1 MSSADRS
8 QWYAVRR
15 HRLNSTQRIPTD
27 TTQRFP
33 TDLCPT
39 LPEPMSSAATAT
51 SPAQADDER
60 SLIARAVVGD
70 RAAAR
75 ELYNQHAPR
84 VHRLTYRFCG
94 DADLAADLTQDVF
107 VLVFRELPKFRGE
120 SAFSTWIHRVAV
132 TVSLNAMRKVKR
144 LREREADLEEAR
156 FHEEKS
162 GDIDP
167 DLRSR
172 LKAAIDALPD
182 GLRLALVMHTIEGYT
197 HAEVAGALG
206 IAEGT
211 SKARVFE
218 ARAKLRASLGDFLED
233 MR

>member
-1 MSSADRS
+1 MRTAGVAGSSG
-8 QWYAVRR
+8 
-15 HRLNSTQRIPTD
+15 HP
-27 TTQRFP
+27 QRFP
-33 TDLCPT
+33 TDPCPT
-39 LPEPMSSAATAT
+39 LPEPMPRAAIASSSA
-51 SPAQADDER
+51 SADDER

-70 RAAAR
+70 RVAAR
-75 ELYNQHAPR
+75 MLYEKHAPR
-84 VHRLTYRFCG
+84 VHRLTFRFCG

-120 SAFSTWIHRVAV
+120 SAFSTWLHRVAV

-144 LREREADLEEAR
+144 LREREADLDEAR
-156 FHEEKS
+156 HHEHES

-167 DLRSR
+167 DLRNR
-172 LKAAIDALPD
+172 LKAAIDALPE

-197 HAEVAGALG
+197 HAEVANALG

-218 ARAKLRASLGDFLED
+218 ARAKLRKSLGDYLEEL
-233 MR
+233 

>member
-1 MSSADRS
+1 MSRPSR
-8 QWYAVRR
+8 W
-15 HRLNSTQRIPTD
+15 
-27 TTQRFP
+27 FP
-33 TDLCPT
+33 I
-39 LPEPMSSAATAT
+39 AT
-51 SPAQADDER
+51 SSGDADDER

-70 RAAAR
+70 RVAAR
-75 ELYNQHAPR
+75 SLYDKHAAR
-84 VHRLTYRFCG
+84 VHRLAYRFCG
-94 DADLAADLTQDVF
+94 DADMAADLTQDVF

-120 SAFSTWIHRVAV
+120 SAFSTWLHRVAV

-144 LREREADLEEAR
+144 LREREADLNEAR
-156 FHEEKS
+156 HHEHES

-172 LKAAIDALPD
+172 LAAAIDALPE

-197 HAEVAGALG
+197 HAEVGSALG

-218 ARAKLRASLGDFLED
+218 ARAKLRVSLGDYLEEL
-233 MR
+233 

>member
-1 MSSADRS
+1 M
-8 QWYAVRR
+8 
-15 HRLNSTQRIPTD
+15 P
-27 TTQRFP
+27 
-33 TDLCPT
+33 
-39 LPEPMSSAATAT
+39 SAATAT
-51 SPAQADDER
+51 SPAHADDER

-75 ELYNQHAPR
+75 QLYDTHAPR

-94 DADLAADLTQDVF
+94 DSDLAADLTQDVF

-120 SAFSTWIHRVAV
+120 SAFSTWIHRIAV

-144 LREREADLEEAR
+144 LRERETDLDEAQ

-162 GDIDP
+162 GDIDS
-167 DLRSR
+167 DLRNR
-172 LKAAIDALPD
+172 VQAAIDALPH
-182 GLRLALVMHTIEGYT
+182 GLRMALVMHTIEGYT

-218 ARAKLRASLGDFLED
+218 ARAKLRVALGDYLEEL
-233 MR
+233 